1 MSIEIHALAGA
12 YALDAV
18 DDVERMQ
25 FSRHLAD
32 CDACGL
38 EVAELRTT
46 AARLA
51 DSTWAIAPPRLREN
65 VLREASHTRQARPGR
80 GGDRGTGPSDEP
92 ASRPG
97 RWRRWAAGG
106 IAAAV
111 LAAGAAAATFALE
124 ERRVGQ
130 ERAHAGQLLD
140 QLTRIQSVMAAP
152 DARAR
157 QVQVR
162 GGGQLTVVHSTG
174 QDSAVVMCADL
185 ARPDRTRAYQVW
197 LMHDGTATSAG
208 VLPAG
213 ANAGTMLVT
222 GLGDADAIAISLQH
236 AGGDRAPGARAGTV
250 SLT

>member
-18 DDVERMQ
+18 DDVERVQ

-32 CDACGL
+32 CDTCGL
-38 EVAELRTT
+38 EVAELRAT

-51 DSTWAIAPPRLREN
+51 DSTWAVAPPRLKEN
-65 VLREASHTRQARPGR
+65 VLRQASHTRQARPGR
-80 GGDRGTGPSDEP
+80 PGGRDTGPADEP
-92 ASRPG
+92 ARPG
-97 RWRRWAAGG
+97 RWRRWAASG
-106 IAAAV
+106 IAATV
-111 LAAGAAAATFALE
+111 LAAGAAAATFAVQ
-124 ERRVGQ
+124 ERRVGD
-130 ERAHAGQLLD
+130 ERAHAHQLLD
-140 QLTRIQSVMAAP
+140 QLTTIQSVMAAP

-157 QVQVR
+157 QIGVR

-174 QDSAVVMCADL
+174 QNSAVVMCAGL

-197 LMHDGTATSAG
+197 LMHDGKATSAG

-213 ANAGTMLVT
+213 ADAGTMLVT
-222 GLGDADAIAISLQH
+222 GIGDADAIAISLQQ
-236 AGGDRAPGARAGTV
+236 AGGEKAPGERAGTV